1 MKIYDGDDDDDIYR
15 GSYGNN
21 IINDNDDNCYGN
33 DNIGNDSSYD
43 VTTSGCNSEVVTIT
57 SGGGNKIVIII
68 LTVKV

>member
-21 IINDNDDNCYGN
+21 IINDNNNCYGN

-57 SGGGNKIVIII
+57 SGSGNKMVIII